1 MFPQDATG
9 KMGLSTGAVAAI
21 VIGALVVVV
30 AVVCLT
36 YTELRKRKIYRG
48 KDVNNP
54 EGTVK
59 TDAWEIEDDLI
70 VDVEAG
76 RGPGLESQEN
86 TLSSNNMTTYKP
98 DAGVDLDDG
107 IPVGMLVPDVN
118 KPRTL
123 PVHSTAAFDPH
134 PQAVSSAKL
143 AGSIA
148 SRRSIEKV
156 SEAPY
161 LVTSHISRQSQEAD
175 RGRTSVDSKTNQ
187 VRSRS
192 GSTGATGRLKEYP
205 KRQESLNVGGTKGR
219 RGSLKSYPRLSGT
232 VHVASHSFK
241 PMLPDELRTLKDDP
255 ISIYEAYTD
264 SWSFAMNWRSGQSG
278 MLPLCAISEEV
289 ENEHRHK
296 LAQEKPPNE
305 VLLPPP
311 APMSETAAYSDASG
325 SRRPSVDRFYEQE
338 AIASVL
344 SLNSTLPSVTAG
356 HWGLRTLTSVAI
368 RQKEANHQQ
377 NAVLEAQAKEAHE
390 ADLLPE
396 TSADDELVASAN
408 IYFAAM
414 NHLDYAS
421 GLPEEE
427 QLAPIHSHALELSEK
442 LNRLSGEK
450 VLQLAKEA
458 EYLADQTKL
467 DQPKR
472 KSVTVQEARRSVMR
486 LHEEVEKLFDGVFA
500 EDRPEVPPIPD
511 IFQRKEPVESIRLG
525 NRSHSSHSS
534 SGTESAGS
542 LKSKDSDTTSVI
554 SNASTVTSIAESQTS
569 ATINQ
574 IKIDVHRDSSP
585 ESGDLGP
592 VEPPN
597 LSRNPYTSEAGP
609 TTDEND
615 DDALNATSETGSV
628 VVNDVV
634 DSGLNVGLMSGFART
649 QETVE
654 ADAGDSDED
663 KEVVG
668 FEGQMRAIIPPVM
681 VVDPPVRALG
691 DIPLS
696 EPAAS
701 PQASRVADIAD
712 IITSSH
718 EDDSDQ
724 DVTIV
729 EHATE
734 HLDEDM
740 NGPRSPY
747 SDSADSGV
755 VEDDGVV
762 KPLNHK
768 AQPYKPAAVG
778 DGVES
783 V

>member
-1 MFPQDATG
+1 
-9 KMGLSTGAVAAI
+9 MGLSTGAVAAI

-36 YTELRKRKIYRG
+36 YTELRKRRIYRG

-76 RGPGLESQEN
+76 RGPGVDSRGN
-86 TLSSNNMTTYKP
+86 TLSSNNMTAFKP
-98 DAGVDLDDG
+98 DGGVDDDG

-118 KPRTL
+118 KPRTM
-123 PVHSTAAFDPH
+123 PVHSTASCDPH
-134 PQAVSSAKL
+134 AQAVSSANM

-148 SRRSIEKV
+148 SRRSIENV
-156 SEAPY
+156 SQAPSP
-161 LVTSHISRQSQEAD
+161 VTSHISRQSQEAD

-264 SWSFAMNWRSGQSG
+264 NWSFAMNWRSGQSG

-289 ENEHRHK
+289 ENEYRHK

-311 APMSETAAYSDASG
+311 APMSETTAYSDASG
-325 SRRPSVDRFYEQE
+325 SRRPSAERFYEQE

-377 NAVLEAQAKEAHE
+377 NAVLEAQAKQALET
-390 ADLLPE
+390 DLIPE

-414 NHLDYAS
+414 NHLDYSS
-421 GLPEEE
+421 GLPEDE

-511 IFQRKEPVESIRLG
+511 IFQRKEPVERTLPG
-525 NRSHSSHSS
+525 NSSHSS
-534 SGTESAGS
+534 SGTESGAS
-542 LKSKDSDTTSVI
+542 VKSKDSETTSVV
-554 SNASTVTSIAESQTS
+554 SNASTVTSVAESQIS

-574 IKIDVHRDSSP
+574 IKTDVHRDSSP

-597 LSRNPYTSEAGP
+597 LSRNPYTSDAGP
-609 TTDEND
+609 AANDSD
-615 DDALNATSETGSV
+615 DDSLDVTSETGSV

-634 DSGLNVGLMSGFART
+634 DSGLNVGLMSGFARKH
-649 QETVE
+649 EPVD

-668 FEGQMRAIIPPVM
+668 FEGQMRANIPPVTI
-681 VVDPPVRALG
+681 VDPPTQVVD
-691 DIPLS
+691 DIPLNES
-696 EPAAS
+696 AS
-701 PQASRVADIAD
+701 PQASRVAETAD
-712 IITSSH
+712 IITSPN

-724 DVTIV
+724 DITIV
-729 EHATE
+729 EHATD

-762 KPLNHK
+762 KPLNPK
-768 AQPYKPAAVG
+768 AQPYNPAAVG